1 MATIRKVVFR
11 NNEIYH
17 VFNRGLDRRSIFT
30 EKNEFERVQKLI
42 KFYRHKD
49 IPIRFSQVNHQ
60 PIEVREKILKD
71 LYKSERVV
79 DILGYCMMPN
89 HFHFLLK
96 QMKDKGIST
105 FIANVTNAYTR
116 YFNTKHE
123 RAGNLFEGVFKA
135 VYIETEEQLIHVSR
149 YIHLN
154 PVASSIIPDEEL
166 ENYRWSSYPEYLDLS
181 KEEIS
186 QKELIL
192 SMFKSARDYREFVN
206 NQIDYA
212 KKLDIIKHLI
222 LE

>member
-11 NNEIYH
+11 NDEIYH

-30 EKNEFERVQKLI
+30 DKNEFERVQKLI
-42 KFYRHKD
+42 KFYKHKD

-60 PIEVREKILKD
+60 PIEIKERMLKN
-71 LYKSERVV
+71 LYKSERII
-79 DILGYCMMPN
+79 DILAHCIMPN

-96 QMKDKGIST
+96 QTDDKGIST
-105 FIANVTNAYTR
+105 FIANIANAYTK
-116 YFNTKHE
+116 YFNTKHK
-123 RAGNLFEGVFKA
+123 RSGNLLEGVFKA
-135 VYIETEEQLIHVSR
+135 VHIETEEQLIHVSR

-154 PVASSIIPDEEL
+154 PVASSIIPDGEL
-166 ENYRWSSYPEYLDLS
+166 ENYQWSSYPEYLSLS

-192 SMFKSARDYREFVN
+192 SMFKSVRDYREFVN
-206 NQIDYA
+206 DQIDYA
-212 KKLDIIKHLI
+212 KQLDAIKHLI

>member
-11 NNEIYH
+11 NDEIYH

-30 EKNEFERVQKLI
+30 DKNEFERIQKLI

-60 PIEVREKILKD
+60 PIEIKERMLKN
-71 LYKSERVV
+71 LYKSERII
-79 DILGYCMMPN
+79 DILAYCIMPN

-96 QMKDKGIST
+96 QTDDKGIST
-105 FIANVTNAYTR
+105 FIANIANAYTK
-116 YFNTKHE
+116 YFNTKHK
-123 RAGNLFEGVFKA
+123 RTGNLFEGVFKA
-135 VYIETEEQLIHVSR
+135 VHIETEEQLIHVSR

-154 PVASSIIPDEEL
+154 PVASSIIPDREL
-166 ENYRWSSYPEYLDLS
+166 ENYRWSSYPEYLSLS

-192 SMFKSARDYREFVN
+192 SMFKSVRDYREFVN
-206 NQIDYA
+206 DQIDYA
-212 KKLDIIKHLI
+212 KQLDAIKHLI